1 MDQGTRY
8 KTWTCMILLGHVV
21 MLCKVERSLIRL
33 LSREGTITG
42 RAGMVTDQGILYI
55 VGKLTPSGMISYIE
69 KLRMQST
76 FRLMNML
83 LHLEI

>member
-8 KTWTCMILLGHVV
+8 KPWTCMILLGHVV
-21 MLCKVERSLIRL
+21 MLCNVERSLIRL
-33 LSREGTITG
+33 LSREGAITG
-42 RAGMVTDQGILYI
+42 RAGIVTDQGILYI
-55 VGKLTPSGMISYIE
+55 AGKLTPSGMISYIE

-76 FRLMNML
+76 FRIMNML